1 MKVLFFQNPP
11 KNWEEIYKK
20 AKEEENY
27 KGEFEFFIKEK
38 FDEVKDEIEVFIGG
52 FIDRDSIL
60 KAKKLKLIQVPYAGV
75 DPIPFDIIKDRNILV
90 SNAHENALTV
100 AEHGF
105 TLLLA
110 LSKNLVNHDKDLRK
124 GIWHGW
130 LANEPNFEVYDK
142 TLGIIGLGAIGT
154 EMAKR
159 AKAFGMKVIG
169 TKRDINKGI
178 DKLKDFVDEIY
189 PMEKKEEVIEKSLFI
204 FVSVPLTKETENLI
218 GEKEL
223 NLMKDK
229 YLINISRGKVVN
241 EDALY
246 NSLKDGILKG
256 AAIDVWYNYPK
267 PGEKIYPSKYPFHE
281 LDNIIMTPHSAGFT
295 LESIQRNWLFT
306 FKNIIKF
313 AKGENIENIVDP
325 EKQY

>member
-11 KNWEEIYKK
+11 KNWQEILSK
-20 AKEEENY
+20 AKEEEKFKNDV
-27 KGEFEFFIKEK
+27 EFYFKDDMEK
-38 FDEVKDEIEVFIGG
+38 VIDDVDVFIGG
-52 FIDRDSIL
+52 FIDSDSVK

-75 DPIPFDIIKDRNILV
+75 DPIPFNVVKERNILV

-105 TLLLA
+105 SLLLA
-110 LSKNLVNHDKDLRK
+110 LSKSLVVHDKDLRK
-124 GIWHGW
+124 SIWHGW
-130 LANEPNFEVYDK
+130 MANEPNFEIYGK
-142 TLGIIGLGAIGT
+142 TIGIIGLGAIGR

-169 TKRDINKGI
+169 TKKDIKKDI
-178 DKLKDFVDEIY
+178 DKFKDFVDEIY
-189 PMEKKEEVIEKSLFI
+189 PMENIDEVIKKSLFI
-204 FVSVPLTKETENLI
+204 FISVPLTKDTENLI

-229 YLINISRGKVVN
+229 YLINISRGRVIN
-241 EDALY
+241 EEVLY
-246 NSLKDGILKG
+246 NALKKGILKG
-256 AAIDVWYNYPK
+256 AAIDVWYIYPK
-267 PGEKIYPSKYPFHE
+267 PGEKAYPSKYPFHE

-295 LESIQRNWLFT
+295 VESIQRNWLFT
-306 FKNIIKF
+306 FRNILKF
-313 AKGENIENIVDP
+313 AKGEKIENIVDF

>member
-11 KNWEEIYKK
+11 KNWQEILSK
-20 AKEEENY
+20 AKEEEKFKNDI
-27 KGEFEFFIKEK
+27 EFYLKDDMEK
-38 FDEVKDEIEVFIGG
+38 VINDVDIFIGG
-52 FIDRDSIL
+52 FIDGDSI
-60 KAKKLKLIQVPYAGV
+60 KRAKKLKLIQVPYAGV
-75 DPIPFDIIKDRNILV
+75 DPIPFDVVKERNILI

-105 TLLLA
+105 SLLLA
-110 LSKNLVNHDKDLRK
+110 LSKSLVVHDRDLRK
-124 GIWHGW
+124 SIWHGW
-130 LANEPNFEVYDK
+130 MANEPNFEVYEK
-142 TLGIIGLGAIGT
+142 TIGIIGLGAIGR

-169 TKRDINKGI
+169 TKKDIKKDI

-189 PMEKKEEVIEKSLFI
+189 PMENIAEVIKKSLFI
-204 FVSVPLTKETENLI
+204 FISVPLTKDTENLI

-241 EDALY
+241 EEALY
-246 NSLKDGILKG
+246 NALKNGILKG

-267 PGEKIYPSKYPFHE
+267 PGEKAYPSKYPFHE

-295 LESIQRNWLFT
+295 VESVQRNWLFT
-306 FKNIIKF
+306 FRNILKF
-313 AKGENIENIVDP
+313 AKGEKIENIVDA

>member
-11 KNWEEIYKK
+11 KNWQEILSK
-20 AKEEENY
+20 AKEEEKFKNDI
-27 KGEFEFFIKEK
+27 EFYFKDDMEK
-38 FDEVKDEIEVFIGG
+38 VINDVDIFIGG
-52 FIDRDSIL
+52 FIDGDSI
-60 KAKKLKLIQVPYAGV
+60 KRAKKLKLIQVPYAGV
-75 DPIPFDIIKDRNILV
+75 DPIPFDVVKERNILI

-105 TLLLA
+105 SLLLA
-110 LSKNLVNHDKDLRK
+110 LSKSLVVHDRDLRK
-124 GIWHGW
+124 SIWHGW
-130 LANEPNFEVYDK
+130 MANEPNFEVYEK
-142 TLGIIGLGAIGT
+142 TIGIIGLGAIGR

-169 TKRDINKGI
+169 TKKDIKKDI

-189 PMEKKEEVIEKSLFI
+189 PMENIAEVIKKSLFI
-204 FVSVPLTKETENLI
+204 FISVPLTKDTENLI

-241 EDALY
+241 EEALY
-246 NSLKDGILKG
+246 NALKNGILKG

-267 PGEKIYPSKYPFHE
+267 PGEKAYPSKYPFHE

-295 LESIQRNWLFT
+295 VESVQRNWLFT
-306 FKNIIKF
+306 FRNILKF
-313 AKGENIENIVDP
+313 AKGEKIENIVDA

>member
-11 KNWEEIYKK
+11 KNWEELYKK
-20 AKEEENY
+20 AKEEE
-27 KGEFEFFIKEK
+27 KFEGKIEFFPKEK
-38 FDEVKDEIEVFIGG
+38 FNEVKDKIEVIIGG
-52 FIDRDSIL
+52 FIDKETIVNS
-60 KAKKLKLIQVPYAGV
+60 KKLKLIQVPYAGV
-75 DPIPFDIIKDRNILV
+75 DPIPFDVVKEKGVIV

-110 LSKNLVNHDKDLRK
+110 LSKNILIHDKDLRK

-169 TKRDINKGI
+169 TKRDLYKGI
-178 DKLKDFVDEIY
+178 EKLKSIVDEIY
-189 PMEKKEEVIEKSLFI
+189 PIEKIDEVIKKSLFI
-204 FVSVPLTKETENLI
+204 FVSVPLTKNTENLI
-218 GEKEL
+218 SEKEL
-223 NLMKDK
+223 SLMKDK

-241 EDALY
+241 EEALY
-246 NSLKDGILKG
+246 NALKNKVLKG
-256 AAIDVWYNYPK
+256 AAIDVWYIYPK
-267 PGEKIYPSKYPFHE
+267 QSENIFPSKYPFHE
-281 LDNIIMTPHSAGFT
+281 LDNVIMTPHSAGFT
-295 LESIQRNWLFT
+295 IESVQRNWLFT
-306 FKNIIKF
+306 FKNILKF
-313 AKGENIENIVDP
+313 AKGETIENIVDP

>member
-11 KNWEEIYKK
+11 KNWQEILSK
-20 AKEEENY
+20 AKEEEKFKNDI
-27 KGEFEFFIKEK
+27 EFYFKDDMEK
-38 FDEVKDEIEVFIGG
+38 VINDVDIFIGG
-52 FIDRDSIL
+52 FIDGDSI
-60 KAKKLKLIQVPYAGV
+60 KRAKKLKLIQVPYAGV
-75 DPIPFDIIKDRNILV
+75 DPIPFDVVKERNILI

-105 TLLLA
+105 SLLLA
-110 LSKNLVNHDKDLRK
+110 LSKSLVVHDRDLRK
-124 GIWHGW
+124 SIWHGW
-130 LANEPNFEVYDK
+130 MANEPNFEVYEK
-142 TLGIIGLGAIGT
+142 TIGIIGLGAIGR

-169 TKRDINKGI
+169 TKKDIKKDI

-189 PMEKKEEVIEKSLFI
+189 PMENIAEVIKKSLFI
-204 FVSVPLTKETENLI
+204 FISVPLTKDTENLI
-218 GEKEL
+218 GKKEL

-241 EDALY
+241 EEALY
-246 NSLKDGILKG
+246 NALKNGILKG

-267 PGEKIYPSKYPFHE
+267 PGEKAYPSKYPFHE

-295 LESIQRNWLFT
+295 VESVQRNWLFT
-306 FKNIIKF
+306 FRNILKF
-313 AKGENIENIVDP
+313 AKGEKIENIVDA

>member
-11 KNWEEIYKK
+11 KNWQEILSK
-20 AKEEENY
+20 AKEEEKFKNDI
-27 KGEFEFFIKEK
+27 EFYFKDDMEK
-38 FDEVKDEIEVFIGG
+38 VINDVDIFIGG
-52 FIDRDSIL
+52 FIDGDSI
-60 KAKKLKLIQVPYAGV
+60 KRAKKLKLIQVPYAGV
-75 DPIPFDIIKDRNILV
+75 DPIPFDVVKERNILI

-105 TLLLA
+105 SLLLA
-110 LSKNLVNHDKDLRK
+110 LSKSLVVHDRDLRK
-124 GIWHGW
+124 SIWHGW
-130 LANEPNFEVYDK
+130 MANEPNFEVYEK
-142 TLGIIGLGAIGT
+142 TIGIIGLGAIGR

-169 TKRDINKGI
+169 TKKDIKKDI

-189 PMEKKEEVIEKSLFI
+189 PMENIAEVIKKSLFI
-204 FVSVPLTKETENLI
+204 FISVPLTKDTENLI

-241 EDALY
+241 EEALY
-246 NSLKDGILKG
+246 NALKNGILKG
-256 AAIDVWYNYPK
+256 AGIDVWYNYPK
-267 PGEKIYPSKYPFHE
+267 PGEKAYPSKYPFHE

-295 LESIQRNWLFT
+295 VESVQRNWLFT
-306 FKNIIKF
+306 FRNILKF
-313 AKGENIENIVDP
+313 AKGEKIENIVDA